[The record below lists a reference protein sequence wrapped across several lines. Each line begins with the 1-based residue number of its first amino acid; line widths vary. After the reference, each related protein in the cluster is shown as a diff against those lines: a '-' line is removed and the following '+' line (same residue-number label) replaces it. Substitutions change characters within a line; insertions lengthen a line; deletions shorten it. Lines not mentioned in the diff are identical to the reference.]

1 MTDAD
6 LIALFDAG
14 PTIAIVGASQ
24 NPARPVYRVMSYLI
38 DAGFDVIPVN
48 PGLAGQELLGRK
60 VVGQLADID
69 RPVDIVDVFRQS
81 SAVPQIVEDA
91 VSRFEKRPVLWLQLG
106 ISHPQAEQTARDA
119 GMPVVADKC
128 IKIEHAR
135 LLA

>member
-1 MTDAD
+1 MTDAE
-6 LIALFDAG
+6 LIALFDAC

-48 PGLAGQELLGRK
+48 PGLAGQDLLGRK

-81 SAVPQIVEDA
+81 SAVPQIVDDA
-91 VSRFEKRPVLWLQLG
+91 VSRFENRPVLWLQLG

>member
-1 MTDAD
+1 MTDAE
-6 LIALFDAG
+6 LIALFDAC

-48 PGLAGQELLGRK
+48 PGLAGQDLLGRK

-81 SAVPQIVEDA
+81 SAVPQIVDDA
-91 VSRFEKRPVLWLQLG
+91 VSRFENRPVLWLQLG
-106 ISHPQAEQTARDA
+106 ISHPQAEQTAQDA